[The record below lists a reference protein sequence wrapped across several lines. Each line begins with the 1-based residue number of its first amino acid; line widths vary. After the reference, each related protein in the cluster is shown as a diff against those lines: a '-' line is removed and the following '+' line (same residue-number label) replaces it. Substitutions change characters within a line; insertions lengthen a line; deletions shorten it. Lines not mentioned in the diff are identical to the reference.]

1 MCITFDPSM
10 IKASDERASPRMT
23 GESDRAQPPLRN
35 VTELLHALG
44 AGDRSVLEELLPLV
58 YDELNDMARRRLR
71 QERAGHTLNTSD
83 LVHEAYLRLAD
94 QQRVQWQSRSHFF
107 AVAAQAMRRVLV
119 NYAEQHRAQKRGGGR
134 ASLPLSAIMTVPL
147 SQADFDPDLLDL
159 HDALSRLE
167 AFNERGSRV
176 VEYRYFGG
184 MTYEEIAEVLGTSPV
199 TVRRAW
205 TAARLWLRRELQADG
220 AKGETS

>member
-1 MCITFDPSM
+1 M
-10 IKASDERASPRMT
+10 AE
-23 GESDRAQPPLRN
+23 ESDRTRPPERD
-35 VTELLHALG
+35 VTELLRALG
-44 AGDRSVLEELLPLV
+44 AGDRTVLHELLPLV
-58 YDELNDMARRRLR
+58 YVELSAMAQRRLR
-71 QERAGHTLNTSD
+71 HERAGLTLNTSD

-94 QQRVQWQSRSHFF
+94 QQRVQWQSRGHFF

-119 NYAEQHRAQKRGGGR
+119 NYAEQHRAQKRGGSR
-134 ASLPLSAIMTVPL
+134 SRLTLSAVMTVPF
-147 SQADFDPDLLDL
+147 SQVDFDPDILDL
-159 HDALSRLE
+159 NDALGRLE

-205 TAARLWLRRELQADG
+205 TAARLWLRRELQVDRSLTEDG
-220 AKGETS
+220 